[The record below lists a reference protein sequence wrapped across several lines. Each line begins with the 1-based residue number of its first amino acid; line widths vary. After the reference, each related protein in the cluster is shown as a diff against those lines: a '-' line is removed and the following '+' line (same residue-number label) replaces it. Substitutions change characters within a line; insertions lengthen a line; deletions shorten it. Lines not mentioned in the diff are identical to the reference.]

1 MKSARDKKKQGVQVF
16 AMGED
21 QCVWMK
27 AGVVSYKLCDNAFDC
42 INCPFDMG
50 MSRSVRKKPET
61 VISWREA
68 MKNKPYTEKECR
80 HMLTGRV
87 RYHFCS
93 NGYRCNLCEF
103 DQYLDEADLA
113 AATCAFH
120 TKSVAGFQVAD
131 SYYYH
136 FGHSWARIEH
146 GGFVR
151 VGIDDFALR
160 LLGRPT
166 EIRLPKLGSHLD
178 QTEPGWSIQREDKSA
193 SVLSP
198 MRGVVVA
205 TNHAVEAQP
214 EVAKK
219 DPYGNGW
226 LVVLEPQGLR
236 ENLKNLLFEQEAAAW
251 VKAEAQRLE
260 NMVMSAY
267 GAPLAATGGEIVDD
281 IFGNLPKMK
290 WEHLVHEFL
299 LT

>member
-1 MKSARDKKKQGVQVF
+1 
-16 AMGED
+16 
-21 QCVWMK
+21 
-27 AGVVSYKLCDNAFDC
+27 
-42 INCPFDMG
+42 
-50 MSRSVRKKPET
+50 VRKKPET

-68 MKNKPYTEKECR
+68 MKTKSCEEKECR

-87 RYHFCS
+87 QYHYCS

-113 AATCAFH
+113 AATCAVH

-136 FGHSWARIEH
+136 WGHSWARIEH

-151 VGIDDFALR
+151 MGIDDFAMR
-160 LLGRPT
+160 LLGCPT

-178 QTEPGWSIQREDKSA
+178 QAEVGWSLKRERKA
-193 SVLSP
+193 AAVLSP

-205 TNHAVEAQP
+205 TNHTAAAQP
-214 EVAKK
+214 AAAKK
-219 DPYGNGW
+219 DPYGSGW

-251 VKAEAQRLE
+251 LKAEAQKLE
-260 NMVMSAY
+260 SMVMSAY
-267 GAPLAATGGEIVDD
+267 GSPLAATGGEIVDD

-290 WEHLVHEFL
+290 WEQLVHEFL

>member
-1 MKSARDKKKQGVQVF
+1 MKSARDRKKRGVQVF
-16 AMGED
+16 PMGEN

-27 AGVVSYKLCDNAFDC
+27 AGVVSFKLCDNAFDC
-42 INCPFDMG
+42 INCPFDKG
-50 MSRSVRKKPET
+50 MSRSLQKKPET
-61 VISWREA
+61 VVSWREA
-68 MKNKPYTEKECR
+68 MKTKPYKEKECR

-87 RYHFCS
+87 QYHYCS

-113 AATCAFH
+113 AATCTFH
-120 TKSVAGFQVAD
+120 TNKVAGFQVAD

-166 EIRLPKLGSHLD
+166 EIRLPKLGSRLE
-178 QTEPGWSIQREDKSA
+178 QTEPGWSIKREDRSA

-205 TNHAVEAQP
+205 TNHMAATQP
-214 EVAKK
+214 DVANK

-236 ENLKNLLFEQEAAAW
+236 ENLKNLLFEQEASAW
-251 VKAEAQRLE
+251 LKAEALKLDS
-260 NMVMSAY
+260 MVMSAY
-267 GAPLAATGGEIVDD
+267 GTTLAATGGEIVDD
-281 IFGNLPKMK
+281 IFGNLPDMK
-290 WEHLVHEFL
+290 WEDLVHDFL